1 MSTTSTRLTLAGL
14 HTEFKSDLARVTEA
28 VAGEI
33 ARLDAR
39 IDAAQGTAP
48 VSATRTSAPKAR
60 RTGAH
65 KADPTAKSAAQVAD
79 DGERWQVWLGK
90 VTDARRPFVGA
101 LHEAGISY
109 AAAREIWTEAVEQF
123 RAGNRDAFGPAHV
136 DAIRR
141 GAAAADAAGAPRNH
155 NGRPNVPTAK
165 LAPKAPAVP
174 EAAPAVTAD
183 GEIAATARL
192 RKAIAML
199 KGGAAG
205 AIVTELDGVK
215 VRITL
220 EA

>member
-14 HTEFKSDLARVTEA
+14 HSEFKSDLARVTEA

-39 IDAAQGTAP
+39 IDAAQATAP
-48 VSATRTSAPKAR
+48 THTTRTSAPKAR
-60 RTGAH
+60 RQGARTTDATG
-65 KADPTAKSAAQVAD
+65 KSASTAVD
-79 DGERWQVWLGK
+79 DGERWQAWLSK
-90 VTDARRPFVGA
+90 VTDARRPFVAA
-101 LHEAGISY
+101 LHDAGLTY
-109 AAAREIWTEAVEQF
+109 AEAREAWDSAKLAYQSGARNAFEVTATTGAEI
-123 RAGNRDAFGPAHV
+123 RAALRDEPV
-136 DAIRR
+136 T
-141 GAAAADAAGAPRNH
+141 RNH

-165 LAPKAPAVP
+165 LAPKAPAAP
-174 EAAPAVTAD
+174 AAAPAVTAD
-183 GEIAATARL
+183 GEHAATARL

>member
-48 VSATRTSAPKAR
+48 VSATRTGAPKAR
-60 RTGAH
+60 RNGER
-65 KADPTAKSAAQVAD
+65 KSDPTGKSAAQTVD
-79 DGERWQVWLGK
+79 DGEAWQRWLTN

-101 LHEAGISY
+101 LHGAGISY
-109 AAAREIWTEAVEQF
+109 AAAREIWTAAVAEY
-123 RAGNRDAFGPAHV
+123 RAGNREAFGAA
-136 DAIRR
+136 AIAGITR

-165 LAPKAPAVP
+165 LAPKAPAAP
-174 EAAPAVTAD
+174 AAAPAVTAD
-183 GEIAATARL
+183 GEAAATARL